1 MNFYKKL
8 IPNKNVRFKLL
19 SMLRFVPDKP
29 MIRFQYRMKLGR
41 KLNLKDPQ
49 RYMDKL
55 QWMKLYYRNPLM
67 QQCADKYLVRSYVES
82 KGLGH
87 ILNELYAVYQ
97 TPDEINLDQL
107 PNEFVLK
114 LTNGSGTNLVCKN
127 KAEVNFPEV
136 LKEFQHFYVQSGSSA
151 GREWVYH
158 GSKPVIIA
166 EKLLY
171 DPASFFGA
179 PRDYKFFCF
188 NGKPEYIECIDGRKT
203 ERYCRVVYDTQWNK
217 QTVRMINDQNDY
229 DYEKPE
235 LLNEMLKMA
244 AILSADF
251 PAVRVDFYQIEGK
264 VFFGEL
270 TFFPWSGYMK
280 FRPDEFDF
288 RLGKY
293 FVLPPRN
300 H

>member
-55 QWMKLYYRNPLM
+55 QWMKLYYRDPLM
-67 QQCADKYLVRSYVES
+67 QKCADKYSVKDYVRS

-87 ILNELYAVYQ
+87 ILNEEYAVFQ
-97 TPDEINLDQL
+97 TPEEIDLDKL
-107 PNEFVLK
+107 PDSFVLK
-114 LTNGSGTNLVCKN
+114 LTNGSGTNLFCTDKSKLDLPKVI
-127 KAEVNFPEV
+127 E
-136 LKEFQHFYVQSGSSA
+136 EFRHFYIQSGSSA
-151 GREWVYH
+151 GREWVYRGH
-158 GSKPVIIA
+158 KPVIIA
-166 EKLLY
+166 EKVLH
-171 DPASFFGA
+171 DPISFTGT
-179 PRDYKFFCF
+179 PRDYKIFCF
-188 NGKPEYIECIDGRKT
+188 GGKAQFIICVDGRKT
-203 ERYCRVVYDTQWNK
+203 DKYCHVVYDTQWNK
-217 QTVRMINDQNDY
+217 QDVRIEDPFRDVDYERPEGLEDMVRMA
-229 DYEKPE
+229 E
-235 LLNEMLKMA
+235 
-244 AILSADF
+244 ILAGEF
-251 PAVRVDFYQIEGK
+251 PAVRVDFYHIEGQII
-264 VFFGEL
+264 FGEM